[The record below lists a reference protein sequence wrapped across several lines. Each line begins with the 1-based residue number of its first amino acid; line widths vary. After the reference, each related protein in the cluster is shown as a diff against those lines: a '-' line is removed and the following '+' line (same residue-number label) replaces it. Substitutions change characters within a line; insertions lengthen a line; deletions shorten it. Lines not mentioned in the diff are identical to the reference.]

1 MSGKAKTKNNET
13 INIGD
18 WVEFKA
24 DIEQCGKVINIQG
37 SGKNAELTLE
47 NTDGFDGDYIGGE
60 TITYIEAR
68 RCFLWVAKLPN
79 REVHYD

>member
-1 MSGKAKTKNNET
+1 MKTAKTRDNKI

-24 DIEQCGKVINIQG
+24 DIEQCGKVIDIKG

-47 NTDGFDGDYIGGE
+47 DKDGFSGDYIGGE
-60 TITYIEAR
+60 TITHMEAK
-68 RCFLWVAKLPN
+68 RCFK
-79 REVHYD
+79 

>member
-1 MSGKAKTKNNET
+1 MSSKAKTKKNET

-24 DIEQCGKVINIQG
+24 DIEQCGKVINIKG

-47 NTDGFDGDYIGGE
+47 NTDGFDGEYIGGE
-60 TITYIEAR
+60 TITYMEAR
-68 RCFLWVAKLPN
+68 RCFL
-79 REVHYD
+79 